1 MLADLFQKLRDALAS
16 AADDRFT
23 TRRNVRGLP
32 VVVVNTRPDIDTE
45 HVLARVDEALGL
57 IEQYQPWH
65 FRRFRRDF
73 AELWVRRY
81 PCRGAYLSQFKA
93 CLVELTF
100 SVNPEFT
107 AAQVAATILHEA
119 MHARLDRCRIEH
131 TPENAAKHE
140 RFCRRAEIEFGR
152 VVPGGGPIVA
162 RALASLDAPDEDV
175 APAIDWT
182 IAAQRVADVDRAAI
196 EKERGATTR
205 DQRGG
210 V

>member
-1 MLADLFQKLRDALAS
+1 MLAKLLKKLQDALAR
-16 AADDRFT
+16 AADDRLT
-23 TRRNVRGLP
+23 VRRTVRGLP

-45 HVLARVDEALGL
+45 YVLARLDEALAL

-73 AELWVRRY
+73 AEIWVRRY
-81 PCRGAYLSQFKA
+81 PCRGAYLSQYKV

-100 SVNPEFT
+100 TVNPDFT
-107 AAQVAATILHEA
+107 PAQVASTILHEA
-119 MHARLDRCRIEH
+119 MHARLNRRCIEH

-152 VVPGGGPIVA
+152 AVPGGEPIVA
-162 RALASLDAPDEDV
+162 RALASLEAPDEDV

-182 IAAQRVADVDRAAI
+182 IAAQRVADVDRAAM
-196 EKERGATTR
+196 ERGTTSR
-205 DQRGG
+205 DEPRR
-210 V
+210 